1 MPDVLLTFFASLF
14 NVNRT
19 MLIKE
24 SLEEDEICLFDEN
37 EEDYHKNSNDQHK
50 SLNLK
55 MKAIFQILFYQVV
68 HGRKNTPL
76 HILNA
81 HVYKH
86 CRSRELI
93 TAFNRQGCSVS
104 YKTMKTMR
112 TDIAKYTILKS
123 RDDSSKLP
131 LPDSFASPEDLIN
144 LEIKT
149 AERNQKQFI
158 ISSAQNITK
167 TDSKYLIPSWA
178 GIESLISKSDAPIMQ
193 VGFLPFIQKPV
204 TDYST
209 VYTVMLNMTK
219 LASQLDQK
227 ILPVYCDKGVFRIV
241 IDIYLQRENQ
251 FKNLI
256 PMLRS
261 FHTAKCLEHC
271 IGKYIDDTGIDD
283 CLSQTKVVGVK
294 TLKSVLE
301 GTNYARS
308 LKAIVI
314 LAHAIESLKWEA
326 FTNNNYMSKYSDF
339 FFKYGRISR
348 SFVKKGS
355 KILSKSLRD
364 LLANIRGT
372 QTRI

>member
-1 MPDVLLTFFASLF
+1 M
-14 NVNRT
+14 
-19 MLIKE
+19 
-24 SLEEDEICLFDEN
+24 
-37 EEDYHKNSNDQHK
+37 
-50 SLNLK
+50 
-55 MKAIFQILFYQVV
+55 
-68 HGRKNTPL
+68 
-76 HILNA
+76 
-81 HVYKH
+81 
-86 CRSRELI
+86 I

-104 YKTMKTMR
+104 YKIMKTMR
-112 TDIAKYTILKS
+112 ADIAKYTILKS
-123 RDDSSKLP
+123 KDDHVPLPSHFHKSSFTIAAFDIFDNTDRNSLSGTKHSHDTAMTVFQEKPPNSINKPKKSAIEIKSIKKLQKRKCQEFVSFNPNSPKLP

-158 ISSAQNITK
+158 ISCAQNITK
-167 TDSKYLIPSWA
+167 SDSKYLIPSWA
-178 GIESLISKSDAPIMQ
+178 GIESLISESDVPIMQ
-193 VGFLPFIQKPV
+193 VGFWPFIPKSV

-227 ILPVYCDKGVFRIV
+227 ILPAYCDEGVFRIV
-241 IDIYLQRENQ
+241 TDIYLQRRNQ
-251 FKNLI
+251 FQNLI
-256 PMLRS
+256 PMLGS
-261 FHTAKCLEHC
+261 FHTAKYLEHC

-283 CLSQTKVVGVK
+283 CLSQPKVVGVK

-301 GTNYARS
+301 GTNYTRS

-314 LAHAIESLKWEA
+314 LAHTIESLKWKA
-326 FTNNNYMSKYSDF
+326 FTNSND
-339 FFKYGRISR
+339 GRISR

-355 KILSKSLRD
+355 ITLSKSLRD